1 MRLRRSCLLP
11 CSMDRLASE
20 LGRPALFHYLASPML
35 VFDAVEPADAS
46 ARWSPGKYRFRLL
59 LGGRLPIGEHVVNL
73 QRTLQDAAAAEG
85 KLVVWHDAGYSDL
98 IRVWDHQIVLE
109 DFLGMTRCTDE
120 VEIHAG
126 PLTVPAWI
134 FALAF
139 YGHRQRRLNRLVA
152 AGFAY

>member
-35 VFDAVEPADAS
+35 VFEAVEPADAIE
-46 ARWSPGKYRFRLL
+46 RWFPGKYRFRLL

-73 QRTLQDAAAAEG
+73 QRTLQDAEAAAG
-85 KLVVWHDAGYSDL
+85 RLVVWHDAGYSDL
-98 IRVWDHQIVLE
+98 IRLWDHQVVLE
-109 DFLGMTRCTDE
+109 DFFGMTRYTDE
-120 VEIHAG
+120 VEIHGG
-126 PLTVPAWI
+126 PLTVPAWL

-139 YGHRQRRLNRLVA
+139 YTHRQRRLSRLVA
-152 AGFAY
+152 AGLTY